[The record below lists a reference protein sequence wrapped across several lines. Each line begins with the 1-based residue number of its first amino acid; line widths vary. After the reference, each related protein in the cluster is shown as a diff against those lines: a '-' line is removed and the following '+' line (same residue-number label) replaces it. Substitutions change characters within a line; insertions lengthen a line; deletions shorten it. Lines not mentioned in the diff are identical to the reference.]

1 MGHPVERTAL
11 PPLPPARVSYNSDHS
26 VLFIDN
32 GEPRVMGEE
41 MARDI
46 HVLYGKDT
54 GDTSASVVEIIIAS
68 AESVLK
74 PFVDAVLVKHGITP
88 EPERWTT
95 PKKGHR
101 DTVIT
106 QIRHEEWVLAPF
118 SEAVYDTDSQ
128 TLLLENGEI
137 CTASKEMAKDVHVL
151 YGRDYDGG
159 EWLASVGIRI
169 ERAETVL
176 KPFVDAI
183 LAKHGVKAKE
193 EIAAP
198 QNQAADD

>member
-1 MGHPVERTAL
+1 MGHPVERKAL
-11 PPLPPARVSYNSDHS
+11 PPLPPARVSYNSERS

-32 GEPRVMGEE
+32 GEPRIMGEE
-41 MARDI
+41 MARQI
-46 HVLYGKDT
+46 HVLYDKDT
-54 GDTSASVVEIIIAS
+54 DEVSASVVEIIIAN

-74 PFVDAVLVKHGITP
+74 PFADAILVKHGLTP
-88 EPERWTT
+88 EPEQWPT

-106 QIRHEEWVLAPF
+106 QIRHEEWVLASF
-118 SEAVYDTDSQ
+118 SEAVYDTGSQ
-128 TLLLENGEI
+128 TLLVENGEI

-183 LAKHGVKAKE
+183 LSKHDVKAEK
-193 EIAAP
+193 AL
-198 QNQAADD
+198 ND